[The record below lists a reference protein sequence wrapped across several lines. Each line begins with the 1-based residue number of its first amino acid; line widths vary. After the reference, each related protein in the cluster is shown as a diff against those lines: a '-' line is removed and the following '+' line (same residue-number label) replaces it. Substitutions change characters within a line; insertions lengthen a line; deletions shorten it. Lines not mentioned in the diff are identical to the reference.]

1 MNPRTAELLTDL
13 HELPAHSVH
22 TSLRNPRGRSD
33 RDFRGPLLLD
43 YARAKGIVNNDT
55 SAGDHY
61 LSVTAEDGFAV
72 TVALAEIAMPYSDKP
87 VLLAYEQ
94 DGEPVQAGVRL
105 VVPGDD
111 LGGRFILGVT
121 GIALHESPIAAP
133 VADDGIELK
142 GRIDRLGRL
151 TLADL
156 ARFETI
162 EAATETT
169 GAHGSSE
176 VVRAHYRGVRLWDV
190 LEDAG
195 PILDETVR
203 EDILSKV
210 VIARSADG
218 HTAVIAGGEI
228 EPRFMNGGALIA
240 THRDGAPLPDDEGPL
255 RLVVPYDRAPG
266 RFVARLASIEL
277 ADGRKPV
284 TNVGTQL

>member
-1 MNPRTAELLTDL
+1 MDERTVRLLTAL
-13 HELPAHSVH
+13 RELTAHSVH
-22 TSLRNPRGRSD
+22 TSLRNPRGRSE

-43 YARAKGIVNNDT
+43 FALTKGIVSRDT

-61 LSVTAEDGFAV
+61 LSATAEDGFVV

-94 DGEPVQAGVRL
+94 DGVPVQAGVRL

-121 GIALHESPIAAP
+121 GIELHRASAGSPTDGRGIDVKGQIEQP
-133 VADDGIELK
+133 TRITLDDLQ
-142 GRIDRLGRL
+142 
-151 TLADL
+151 A
-156 ARFETI
+156 FETV
-162 EAATETT
+162 EADTETT

-176 VVRAHYRGVRLWDV
+176 VVRARYRGVRLWDV
-190 LEDAG
+190 LEAAK
-195 PILDETVR
+195 PILDESVR

-218 HTAVIAGGEI
+218 YAVVIAGGEI
-228 EPRFMNGGALIA
+228 EPRFMNGAVLIA
-240 THRDGAPLPDDEGPL
+240 TDRDGAPLPDDEGPM

-266 RFVARLASIEL
+266 RFVTRLASIEL
-277 ADGRKPV
+277 ADGGAV
-284 TNVGTQL
+284 